1 MREVGLCVALSL
13 TLMISACADN
23 AVPIGAGAPP
33 VANRGAQSGEEA
45 MAQVVFVVPLEGA
58 PSQTALILADAIAAE
73 LRDHQRPAILSF
85 EPNQAGASVVGSVI
99 SAEPRG
105 AVTWLTIEWAIRA
118 PYGTYVATY
127 SQQVVIDSRLWQIGA
142 PEAINLLV
150 ADAAPRVINMVEA
163 QVSPPMDL
171 VMTHS
176 DTRPSPSLMGA
187 APEAQTTVNQQ
198 PSMPLARISERTNGN
213 VVGLEGTM
221 TQASSDVAP
230 STSPTVSNVAQQTG
244 AGIPPP
250 NELPSLLTLPSEGG
264 TNASEVQSAG
274 PPRPLTRP
282 AISGDGITVAPPPG
296 GTAPTG
302 GEDKDEGLLAGLAPN
317 MDADARRPGD
327 ARPAGPGGAAFAQ
340 VRWGQ
345 PSFLIKPVVGAPGN
359 GNEALT
365 AGLKSALRARDVT
378 ISEDPRQAGFVIQ
391 GTVDM
396 GDPVNGR
403 QYVRISWNVGTV
415 TGDDVGNAVQENT
428 IVAGSLDGEWGR
440 VAEAVSLAA
449 VRGIQDL
456 FGDADTSLRE
466 REQLPDFPDVD
477 LPTIPGRAP
486 PPPSNY

>member
-1 MREVGLCVALSL
+1 MRVIHLCVALSL
-13 TLMISACADN
+13 TLMISACADT

-33 VANRGAQSGEEA
+33 AANRGAQSGEEA

-118 PYGTYVATY
+118 PYGTLVATY
-127 SQQVVIDSRLWQIGA
+127 SQQVVIDSRLWQTGA

-150 ADAAPRVINMVEA
+150 ADAAPRVVNMVEA

-171 VMTHS
+171 TMTHN
-176 DTRPSPSLMGA
+176 DTRPAQVEA
-187 APEAQTTVNQQ
+187 APETKPTDNLKL
-198 PSMPLARISERTNGN
+198 SMPLARISERTNGN
-213 VVGLEGTM
+213 VVGLESTM
-221 TQASSDVAP
+221 TETASDAGSP
-230 STSPTVSNVAQQTG
+230 TSPTVSNVAQPADAQ
-244 AGIPPP
+244 IPPP
-250 NELPSLLTLPSEGG
+250 DQLPSLLTLPSEGG
-264 TNASEVQSAG
+264 TNESGMQPAG

-296 GTAPTG
+296 GTTPERAE
-302 GEDKDEGLLAGLAPN
+302 EDKDEGLLAGLAPN
-317 MDADARRPGD
+317 MDADVRRPGD

-396 GDPVNGR
+396 GEPVNGR

-415 TGDDVGNAVQENT
+415 TGDEVGNAVQENT

-456 FGDADTSLRE
+456 FGDADTSMRE

-477 LPTIPGRAP
+477 LPRTPGRAP

>member
-1 MREVGLCVALSL
+1 MRAIGLCLALSL
-13 TLMISACADN
+13 ALMISACAQN
-23 AVPIGAGAPP
+23 AAPIGAGAPP
-33 VANRGAQSGEEA
+33 AANRGAQSGEAA

-99 SAEPRG
+99 STEPRG

-118 PYGTYVATY
+118 PYGTHVATY
-127 SQQVVIDSRLWQIGA
+127 SQQVVIDNRLWQTGA

-150 ADAAPRVINMVEA
+150 ADAAPRVVNMVEA

-171 VMTHS
+171 TMTHS
-176 DTRPSPSLMGA
+176 DTRPSPTPMGA
-187 APEAQTTVNQQ
+187 MPETQKAVNQQ

-213 VVGLEGTM
+213 VVGLESTM
-221 TQASSDVAP
+221 TEAEAPSDVMP
-230 STSPTVSNVAQQTG
+230 PTVSDAAQQTD
-244 AGIPPP
+244 AKIPPP
-250 NELPSLLTLPSEGG
+250 NELPSLLTLPPKGD
-264 TNASEVQSAG
+264 TNASGMQPAG

-282 AISGDGITVAPPPG
+282 AIRGDGIVVAPPTG
-296 GTAPTG
+296 GTAPATV
-302 GEDKDEGLLAGLAPN
+302 EDKDEGLLAGLAPN

-378 ISEDPRQAGFVIQ
+378 ISEDPRQAGFVIR

-403 QYVRISWNVGTV
+403 QYVRILWNVGTV
-415 TGDDVGNAVQENT
+415 TGDEVGNAVQEN
-428 IVAGSLDGEWGR
+428 IIIAGSLDGEWGH